1 MQPVHDIVRAD
12 PYVTDPDRLSALQ
25 ASGLLSEEFSPSL
38 DRWTRLAAGLIDT
51 PVALLSLVDAD
62 RQYFKSY
69 VGLPDEVASDRET
82 PLSHSF
88 CQHVVSSQRALV
100 ISDARKHPLVSDNG
114 AVADLGVIAY
124 AGQPVTTADGHT
136 LGAFC
141 VIDDSPREWTT
152 QELGLLED
160 LAAGLLAEI
169 ELRSAIA
176 RAKRLECDL
185 VRQAHVDALTGLFNR
200 RQLAVD
206 VAATFDHDDDFL
218 LAVFDLDGFKT
229 YNDTFGHPAGDALLI
244 RMATRLQEAV
254 VGKGSAYRLGGDE
267 FCVLAA
273 NDEVVD
279 RAVGA
284 LREHGAEFAITNSHG
299 RVRLGGEV
307 TTYEQAMRLADE
319 RLYNHKNG
327 RSNAAQRQAHDVLLG
342 VLREREP
349 DLSEHV
355 QAVARLA
362 RSIGVELGLDASALD
377 ELTRAAEMHDIGKVA
392 IPDSVLNK
400 PGPLNAQEWAL
411 IRQHTLLGERILL
424 AAPSLA
430 SVAALVRS
438 SHERWDGRG
447 YPDGLKG
454 ADIPLGARIV
464 FACDAF
470 HAMTTDRPYRAG
482 RTTAEALT
490 ELDSEAGTQFDPQ
503 IVAILTKRLAKR
515 ERRPDLVIADP
526 STSST
531 AGAGP
536 ETR

>member
-1 MQPVHDIVRAD
+1 MYLSMRPVHDTVRAD
-12 PYVTDPDRLSALQ
+12 PYVTDPDRLSALH
-25 ASGLLSEEFSPSL
+25 ASGLLSQEFSPSL

-51 PVALLSLVDAD
+51 PLALLSLVDGD

-69 VGLPDEVASDRET
+69 VGLPDEVALDRET

-88 CQHVVSSQRALV
+88 CQHVVSSQRALIV
-100 ISDARKHPLVSDNG
+100 SDARQHPLVRDNG
-114 AVADLGVIAY
+114 AIDNLGVIAY

-141 VIDDSPREWTT
+141 VIDHSPREWTS

-176 RAKRLECDL
+176 RAKRLEYDL
-185 VRQAHVDALTGLFNR
+185 IRQAHIDALTGLSNR

-206 VAATFDHDDDFL
+206 VAAAFDRDDDSL
-218 LAVFDLDGFKT
+218 LAVFDLDGFKL

-254 VGKGSAYRLGGDE
+254 ADRGTAYRLGGDE

-273 NDEVVD
+273 NDEIVN
-279 RAVGA
+279 RAVDA
-284 LREHGAEFAITNSHG
+284 LREHGAEFSITNSHG
-299 RVRLGGEV
+299 RVRLGGQV
-307 TTYEQAMRLADE
+307 NTPEQAMRLADE
-319 RLYNHKNG
+319 RLYANKNV
-327 RSNAAQRQAHDVLLG
+327 RSNAAQRQAHDVLLR

-362 RSIGVELGLDASALD
+362 RSIGVELGLDASALE
-377 ELTRAAEMHDIGKVA
+377 ELTCAAEMHDIGKVA
-392 IPDSVLNK
+392 IPDSLLDK
-400 PGPLNAQEWAL
+400 PGPLNAEEWAL
-411 IRQHTLLGERILL
+411 MRQHTLLGERILL

-438 SHERWDGRG
+438 CHERWDGGG

-454 ADIPLGARIV
+454 VDIPLGARIV

-470 HAMTTDRPYRAG
+470 HAMTTDRPYRTG
-482 RTTAEALT
+482 RTTAEALI
-490 ELDSEAGTQFDPQ
+490 ELESEAGRQFDPE
-503 IVAILTKRLAKR
+503 IVAILMKRLAKR
-515 ERRPDLVIADP
+515 EK
-526 STSST
+526 
-531 AGAGP
+531 
-536 ETR
+536 